1 MGRFKIGLQLYSVRE
16 NMAEDMEG
24 TIKKVAEMGYD
35 CVEFAGYY
43 DHTAE
48 EVKAMCDKYGL
59 EIPSVHQ
66 VHNVFLE
73 DPEASVAYLKTLGVK
88 YSAIPWVS
96 AENWENNFGKL
107 ITEINQVSKILKD
120 NGIQLLYHNHD
131 FEFYSKHND
140 EYIFDA
146 IFSEAD
152 TDSIYPELDTCWVH
166 YSGNDPIAYIKKYGN
181 VEEVLHLKDFEC
193 KNLAAG
199 PVYVLIDDKGKTGET
214 KGDRKGDGFEFRPTG
229 SGRQN
234 VPAILKAAEDT
245 VIKYVIIEQDEHP
258 TNTPLEDAKI
268 SIDYLR
274 SIGY

>member
-1 MGRFKIGLQLYSVRE
+1 MYIGCHLS
-16 NMAEDMEG
+16 AS
-24 TIKKVAEMGYD
+24 KGY
-35 CVEFAGYY
+35 
-43 DHTAE
+43 
-48 EVKAMCDKYGL
+48 KAMGKQAIELGANTFAFFTRNPRGGSAK
-59 EIPSVHQ
+59 EIDIKDVEA
-66 VHNVFLE
+66 FLK
-73 DPEASVAYLKTLGVK
+73 L
-88 YSAIPWVS
+88 
-96 AENWENNFGKL
+96 AEENNFGKL

-199 PVYVLIDDKGKTGET
+199 PVYALIDDKGKTGET